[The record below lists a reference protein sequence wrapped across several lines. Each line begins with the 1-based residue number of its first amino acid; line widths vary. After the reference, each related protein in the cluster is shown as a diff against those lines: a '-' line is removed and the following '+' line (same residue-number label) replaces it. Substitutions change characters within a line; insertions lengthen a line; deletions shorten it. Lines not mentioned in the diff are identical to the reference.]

1 MFSIFRTRLIGLIV
15 IVLVLAASAA
25 AQNIQNPQSAVDNLL
40 RSNLHVDEST
50 GAMQL
55 QIPLGAYRGRG
66 EASLPIT
73 LSYSSKV
80 WNIKYLS
87 TAQCSGEPVSAYN
100 AEYARSSAS
109 GWTSTVGWFLPT
121 QDVTLE
127 KYEGINGKPAKSKP
141 PSRRNGPSWKR
152 R

>member
-1 MFSIFRTRLIGLIV
+1 MFHTSHRSVAKLV
-15 IVLVLAASAA
+15 ILFLAMFVSAA
-25 AQNIQNPQSAVDNLL
+25 GQNIQNPQSAVDNLL

-100 AEYARSSAS
+100 AEYAHSSAS

-127 KYEGINGKPAKSKP
+127 KYEGINGKPANTGNP
-141 PSRRNGPSWKR
+141 NLWKI
-152 R
+152 